1 MIMENIFNTGDYI
14 AEQAKTLPQLHSI
27 ENVGF
32 YLLPIDLDEALLEAV
47 KACSTYTDMVLLA
60 ADSGLAYYD
69 GSDEALRVVDNKGL
83 TKKIEDMWSKGE
95 LKLDT
100 DPCLKER
107 VGLVVCEISGL
118 SELLEERKLEDEIK
132 EEDRRVAE
140 AKKFLDDEEKLKL
153 GDYKVPAGTDLDN
166 MSPEQ
171 MAQHHKDNAAA

>member
-83 TKKIEDMWSKGE
+83 TKKIESMWSKGE
-95 LKLDT
+95 LQLDT
-100 DPCLKER
+100 DPSLKER
-107 VGLVVCEISGL
+107 VGEVVCEISGL
-118 SELLEERKLEDEIK
+118 SEVLEERKLEDEIK
-132 EEDRRVAE
+132 EEDKRAAE
-140 AKKFLDDEEKLKL
+140 AKKHLADEDENHLNGNDL
-153 GDYKVPAGTDLDN
+153 PSGDTELDN
-166 MSPEQ
+166 L
-171 MAQHHKDNAAA
+171 AQANLERDALNAA